1 MFNFSNTYEQRTI
14 NIQVY
19 DLTRNITQPVQS
31 NDVSLNI
38 SPMKTNT
45 SHSDSLTFVRA
56 TVPRYPMES
65 GTPFV
70 MNLVVDTRGNT
81 LHNWA
86 IDIEYNES
94 MISNPGVSIGVL
106 FSTPITTKSAGKISI
121 TSSRLSSKISDQ
133 DYNSDSVHLAT
144 ITWTISNNAESG
156 NAILSAKTRFLTNI
170 GSNPFIEGQ
179 KISIDDYLFG
189 NDINTSPQM
198 GQAYL
203 QIKPQ
208 PTLAYIH
215 AFTLQKCSVL
225 KPDGSQISATIG
237 AVGVFVGNY
246 GRENTNIE
254 RTEISCTT
262 HNTSISIEQCIVSPI
277 SNYIQTNK
285 NGWHIVDVKFDTYT
299 SQVAIAVFVPISIQ
313 IVVDYP
319 LLGLSSCNLN
329 MFERTRIRKMV
340 IFDNC
345 NGVTSEPID
354 VSNTI
359 YDFQISSTNTTVAQ
373 IADSYFLQP
382 YTSGNTTITMLTTLP
397 FKTTTVQ
404 VMAKTTYNSDIIVF
418 NTITSID
425 WSHGNMNPS
434 YVVNQPIRI
443 ENDQRIILAQFQRT
457 GYFVSWALPNLRST
471 NEAIFRIQ
479 LSTTGIMS
487 GFVPFGASSDPFT
500 GTISYTTDLNLAGC
514 SIQNAYVNASMLTA
528 TKATLQMDSVI
539 LSVDGDVAN
548 QYYPSKYKL
557 IVRVKY
563 SDGNEYDRTLDVRTV
578 FNVVPNNTATI
589 VITDNTIS
597 LQTKPNQQPSQILIS
612 ATFMNIHT
620 NSIQVNIIKAKSLSH
635 VLNSVE
641 RRNYGLK
648 KNVLYRIHCTASI
661 YQSVFISSVITFSNG
676 NQITVVP
683 DSNSLVNDHT
693 NNDNVIRRVEKN
705 TYVGVADGEAMVFS
719 SFDHLTTNTTL
730 KVNGMSMVYIEQL
743 IITTIMP
750 FFTDFRMTERKL
762 GIQMYLSDGERF
774 EDIMY
779 SFTGYTITDV
789 MSFLIKIESSN
800 NESLEISSSGT
811 LKLVNN
817 SAQAVSIRVLSTQCE
832 QRQLLFDEM
841 STIPNIKASVQ
852 GDVDIGNINGL
863 PITPLVPNIPQRVPI
878 RILSTINALR
888 GFDILLLYDHTIL
901 HVSSCTLEVTWT
913 GGM

>member
-19 DLTRNITQPVQS
+19 DLTRNITQPVKS
-31 NDVSLNI
+31 NDVTLNI
-38 SPMKTNT
+38 APMKTNT
-45 SHSDSLTFVRA
+45 LFSSSLTFVRA
-56 TVPRYPMES
+56 SVPRYPMRS
-65 GTPFV
+65 IDPFV
-70 MNLVVDTRGNT
+70 MEILVDTRSNI
-81 LHNWA
+81 LNHWA
-86 IDIEYNES
+86 ISISYNELR
-94 MISNPGVSIGVL
+94 IKNPVISIGDL
-106 FSTPITTKSAGKISI
+106 FSSPITYSTAGFFTM
-121 TSSRLSSKISDQ
+121 TSSRPESRTSHELYKS
-133 DYNSDSVHLAT
+133 NSLHLAT
-144 ITWTISNNAESG
+144 IRWTISDKAESG
-156 NAILSAKTRFLTNI
+156 DAITNAVVRFLTNN
-170 GSNPFIEGQ
+170 GNNAFIENQ
-179 KISIDDYLFG
+179 TISIDDYLVG
-189 NDINTSPQM
+189 ENISVVPRM
-198 GQAYL
+198 GQAHI
-203 QIKPQ
+203 QIEPQ

-246 GRENTNIE
+246 GHENTNIE
-254 RTEISCTT
+254 RTRISCTT

-277 SNYIQTNK
+277 SNYTKN

-299 SQVAIAVFVPISIQ
+299 SQVAIAVFIPISIQ

-329 MFERTRIRKMV
+329 VFERTRIRKMV

-404 VMAKTTYNSDIIVF
+404 VMAKTRYNSDIIVF

-425 WSHGNMNPS
+425 WSHGNTNPS

-457 GYFVSWALPNLRST
+457 GYFVSWALPKLRST
-471 NEAIFRIQ
+471 NEAIFIIQ
-479 LSTTGIMS
+479 LSPTGGMR

-528 TKATLQMDSVI
+528 TRATLQINAVI
-539 LSVDGDVAN
+539 LSVYADVAE
-548 QYYPSKYKL
+548 QYYSSNEQL
-557 IVRVKY
+557 IVMVEY
-563 SDGNEYDRTLDVRTV
+563 SDGKKYERTLDSRTV

-620 NSIQVNIIKAKSLSH
+620 NIIQVNIIKAKSLSN
-635 VLNSVE
+635 VLTSVE
-641 RRNYGLK
+641 RRQSGEK
-648 KNVLYRIHCTASI
+648 TNVLYRIHCTVSI
-661 YQSVFISSVITFSNG
+661 YQSVFIESVITLSNG
-676 NQITVVP
+676 NQITVNP
-683 DSNSLVNDHT
+683 NSNSLVHEHT
-693 NNDNVIRRVEKN
+693 NNDRVIRRVKKN

-719 SFDHLTTNTTL
+719 RFDHLTTNTTL
-730 KVNGMSMVYIEQL
+730 KVNGTSMVYIKQL

-750 FFTDFRMTERKL
+750 FFTDFRMTERQL

-774 EDIMY
+774 EDIIS

-800 NESLEISSSGT
+800 NESLKISSSGR
-811 LKLVNN
+811 LQLVNN

-832 QRQLLFDEM
+832 QRKLSFDEM
-841 STIPNIKASVQ
+841 SIIPNIKASVQ

-863 PITPLVPNIPQRVPI
+863 PITPLVTNIPQRVPI
-878 RILSTINALR
+878 RILSTSNALR
-888 GFDILLLYDHTIL
+888 GFDILLLYDPKIL
-901 HVSSCTLEVTWT
+901 HVSSCTLDLTWT